1 MKNYILIASASLVMM
16 VSCKNPLTDEKVIAQ
31 RDSLIAVIDE
41 RESSVNDFMNSFNE
55 VERNLDLVSSKQ
67 NIIVNNSFREDIK
80 ATQKDRINKEII
92 AINELMDRNTQKIK
106 ELSKKLNRTDKK
118 NKQLAKTID
127 FLNNQLT
134 QKYAELTEL
143 NKQLNSLNT
152 QVTLLN
158 IYVDTL
164 SSQNMAQMQTI
175 NSKTKELHTAY
186 YIVGT
191 SKELEKANLID
202 KKGGLL
208 GMGRTAQLSENLDR
222 NMFVQIDYTEMT
234 SIPINSKNMKLV
246 TTHPSDSYTLDKTE
260 KMVNNIVITN
270 PEKFWSASK
279 YLVVTK

>member
-16 VSCKNPLTDEKVIAQ
+16 VSCKNPLTDEKVIQQ
-31 RDSLIAVIDE
+31 RDSLMAVIDE

-67 NIIVNNSFREDIK
+67 NIIINNSYKNDIK
-80 ATQKDRINKEII
+80 SSQKDRINKEII
-92 AINELMDRNTQKIK
+92 AINELMERNTQKIK
-106 ELSKKLNRTDKK
+106 DLSWKLNRTDKK

-127 FLNNQLT
+127 FLNSQLT

-158 IYVDTL
+158 VYVDTL
-164 SSQNMAQMQTI
+164 SNQNMAQMQTI
-175 NSKTKELHTAY
+175 NSKTKQLHTAY

-191 SKELEKANLID
+191 SKELEKSNLID
-202 KKGGLL
+202 KEGGLL
-208 GMGRTAQLSENLDR
+208 GMGKTSKLSENLDR
-222 NMFVQIDYTEMT
+222 NKFVQIDYTET
-234 SIPINSKNMKLV
+234 TTIPVSSKHMNIV
-246 TTHPSDSYTLDKTE
+246 TTHPTDSYTLDKTD
-260 KMVNNIVITN
+260 KMVNSITITD